1 MNARSKQVFDKLDAL
16 AIICETASE
25 TTQRAV
31 RLEYLSIVAEY
42 LYAEGASIQTLCPL
56 LDLHADLEVLYDN
69 QPGRR
74 YDNERRRT
82 AAGFNPEIMARAAAA
97 LDILA
102 ASGLGLDRAS
112 QIVSRQMMAQK
123 FALPDSGG
131 DVRGWRRVQIWYQ
144 RMLAAG
150 ASHPQVHMFEEFRNE
165 LIAAHGGDVVAALLA
180 QPLWDRR
187 HVLAMAS

>member
-1 MNARSKQVFDKLDAL
+1 MSARSKQVFEKLDAL
-16 AIICETASE
+16 ATICEAASE
-25 TTQRAV
+25 TTQKAV

-42 LYAEGASIQTLCPL
+42 LYAEGASLPILCPL

-74 YDNERRRT
+74 FDNERRRS
-82 AAGFNPEIMARAAAA
+82 AAGFNPDIMARAAAV

-102 ASGLGLDRAS
+102 SSGLGLDRAS

-150 ASHPQVHMFEEFRNE
+150 ASHPQMRVFDEFRSE
-165 LIAAHGGDVVAALLA
+165 LIAAYGGDVVSASLA
-180 QPLWDRR
+180 EPLWDRR
-187 HVLAMAS
+187 HMLAMAV